1 MTPLLLWR
9 LVRYAPKLALLDA
22 GLWILI
28 AGFFPAIP
36 GVIIQ
41 QFFNALTDS
50 AAIGL
55 SPEIWIGILVATSAA
70 EIVTVFA
77 GQWVRTQY
85 RFNLRS
91 LLRTNLLDGLLQQPG
106 AQPLTLAGGQNT
118 TISPG
123 EAISYF
129 RDDPE
134 AIEQLIAKTADFVGQ
149 GLFALGAIA
158 LLLSINARLTLLVF
172 LPLAAITAV
181 VQQAQRHI
189 KRYRRASRQATQA
202 VTGFLG
208 ELFASVQVLKAA
220 GTEAAVL
227 NRLQQVNERRR
238 QLMVK
243 DQLLTATL
251 DSLFE
256 NLTNLGIGLILL
268 LVATAPDE
276 GSGTLAVGDFAL
288 FVYYLTFVTQFFQF
302 AGGYLTLLKQTDVS
316 FDRLT
321 ALHRGSSTSNPAALA
336 LVAHT
341 PLHIADLL
349 GPPPPLPPIEQPHRE
364 TSSPLQDLVLSDL
377 TYHYPG
383 TDRGI
388 TSVSVAIPRGNLTV
402 ITGPIGS
409 GKTTLLQVL
418 LGLLPA
424 QAGTIYWNGQPV
436 DDAANF
442 FGPPRTAYTPQVPQ
456 LFSDSLGNN
465 ILLGLQASPKAL
477 ETAIHHAVFEHDL
490 AAMPQ
495 GLTTPIG
502 PRGVRLSG
510 GQLQRAAAA
519 RMFIR
524 QPELL
529 VFDDLSSALDVET
542 EQQLWQRLLERPG
555 AGERGRGGVRESP
568 HHPNALRAG
577 SVNTPSPLS
586 PAGRLCQHPVTLLIV
601 SHRPEVLRR
610 ADQIIVLDNGKVEAM
625 GCVDEL
631 SPEYF
636 PAM

>member
-1 MTPLLLWR
+1 MTPLLLWH

-50 AAIGL
+50 AAIDL
-55 SPEIWIGILVATSAA
+55 SPPVWIAILVATSAA

-106 AQPLTLAGGQNT
+106 AQPLTIAGGQSQ

-134 AIEQLIAKTADFVGQ
+134 VIEQLLAKTADLIGR
-149 GLFALGAIA
+149 GIFALGAIS

-172 LPLAAITAV
+172 LPLAAIAAL
-181 VQQAQRHI
+181 VQQARRHI
-189 KRYRRASRQATQA
+189 KRYRHASRQATQD

-220 GTEAAVL
+220 GTETAVL

-256 NLTNLGIGLILL
+256 HLTSLGTGLILL
-268 LVATAPDE
+268 FVATAPDNRT
-276 GSGTLAVGDFAL
+276 GALTIGDFAL
-288 FVYYLTFVTQFFQF
+288 FVYYLTLVTQFFQF
-302 AGGYLTLLKQTDVS
+302 VGRYLTLVKQTDVS
-316 FDRLT
+316 FERLA
-321 ALHRGSSTSNPAALA
+321 ALHHGSTETDYSALD
-336 LVAHT
+336 LVVHT
-341 PLHIADLL
+341 PLYFANLL
-349 GPPPPLPPIEQPHRE
+349 GPPPPLPPIKQPQRE
-364 TSSPLQDLVLSDL
+364 TASPLKELVLRDL
-377 TYHYPG
+377 TYHYPN
-383 TDRGI
+383 TQRGI
-388 TSVSVAIPRGNLTV
+388 TSISVAIPRGSLTV

-409 GKTTLLQVL
+409 GKTTLLRVL

-424 QAGTIYWNGQPV
+424 QAGTIYWNNQPV
-436 DDAANF
+436 TDPANF
-442 FGPPRTAYTPQVPQ
+442 FVPSRVAYTPQVPQ

-465 ILLGLQASPKAL
+465 ILLGLETPPSAL
-477 ETAIHHAVFEHDL
+477 TAANHRAILEQDL
-490 AAMPQ
+490 ATMPQ
-495 GLTTPIG
+495 RLDTLIG
-502 PRGVRLSG
+502 SRGMRLSG
-510 GQLQRAAAA
+510 GQIQRTAAA
-519 RMFIR
+519 RMFVR

-542 EQQLWQRLLERPG
+542 EQRLWQRLLG
-555 AGERGRGGVRESP
+555 SGGVGESG
-568 HHPNALRAG
+568 N
-577 SVNTPSPLS
+577 
-586 PAGRLCQHPVTLLIV
+586 HPVTLLIV
-601 SHRPEVLRR
+601 SHRPAVLERSDR
-610 ADQIIVLDNGKVEAM
+610 IIVLNHGRVEM
-625 GCVDEL
+625 EGSFDEWQQF
-631 SPEYF
+631 SK
-636 PAM
+636 